1 MDRTYDRASGG
12 VLNAGA
18 EWTQYRRA
26 PGLGVEAMG
35 AHFVGHVYDRHS
47 HDAYS
52 FGVTEDGAQAFRC
65 RGATRVSTAGLVMAF
80 NPDDPHDGHAGS
92 PTGFTYRMV
101 HIDPGQVRDALAEAG
116 CGDGLPLFPEPVIH
130 DRELV
135 TLVRRT
141 ADAVLAGDEPLHAQE
156 SLDRM
161 LLAAVRRHAPHTGRT
176 GVAVRAG
183 RAGSDKGVRLVRE
196 LLHEQYVSRPLDD
209 HLSADELA
217 QAAGL
222 SRFQMYRLFREACGL
237 SPSAYLRQL
246 RLRSARRLL
255 AAGEPPARVASVVGF
270 ADQAHLTRWFRRTY
284 GITPAVYQ
292 RA

>member
-1 MDRTYDRASGG
+1 
-12 VLNAGA
+12 LNAGA

-26 PGLGVEAMG
+26 PGLGVEVMG
-35 AHFVGHVYDRHS
+35 AHFVGHVYERHS

-52 FGVTEDGAQAFRC
+52 FGVTDDGAQTFRC

-101 HIDPGQVRDALAEAG
+101 HVDPGQVRDALAEAG
-116 CGDGLPLFPEPVIH
+116 FGDGLPLFPEPVIR
-130 DRELV
+130 DPELV
-135 TLVRRT
+135 TLVRQT

-161 LLAAVRRHAPHTGRT
+161 LLAAVRRHAPHTGRAAA
-176 GVAVRAG
+176 AV

-196 LLHEQYVSRPLDD
+196 LLHDQYVSQLASGRPLGEQ
-209 HLSADELA
+209 LSADELA
-217 QAAGL
+217 QAAGV
-222 SRFQMYRLFREACGL
+222 SRFQMYRLFREAYGL
-237 SPSAYLRQL
+237 APSAYLRQL